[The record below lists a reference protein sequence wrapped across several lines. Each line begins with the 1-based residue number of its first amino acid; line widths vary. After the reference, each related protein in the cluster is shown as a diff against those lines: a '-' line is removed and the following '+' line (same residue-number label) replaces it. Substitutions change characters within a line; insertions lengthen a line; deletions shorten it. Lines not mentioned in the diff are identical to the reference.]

1 MARRAPYTLPTS
13 SALPSSTR
21 LPSAHPSVS
30 RILTRLSRPSLLALI
45 QHWLKP
51 ENTSTCGPYL
61 ARHNT
66 EDDSTFEAAQSCDE
80 LQEAYLEL
88 QDGKGGKREVLD
100 RVIEGDWRHGISLRQ
115 LAMADVQYL
124 LDHPVSQRWSA
135 LRLVLVSPTAPA
147 GGSEKAL
154 PVGTTQVLPRFHA
167 ATFLQNLQREVG
179 SLTKAHYHL
188 TRLPLLPVTLL
199 RVFVTDSPYDC
210 PLSGPDKAPTSSSSS
225 ATTLYVAFPDNT
237 PFMYISLATATEMTS
252 GDAKSVRKLVID
264 ALPKAISKP
273 RERYNLKPTSLSA
286 RSLDALVAMRG
297 PSGGLGASG
306 GWNVF
311 ADGIIEHSPL
321 GIHVASP
328 TEPKRNDE
336 DKENIPAQN
345 AIKIVQY
352 FADQDADP
360 RLLTNDDVEPSQKR
374 RHLVAQTRFGK
385 DSLGNKGKGVERFE
399 VRLENSVSRIEG
411 DHANN
416 SVQEAI
422 PVAGSKRRRSTLSL
436 VEDPLEELLDD
447 AYDNISSEWKPS
459 IQLTFSGSNVF
470 AGLRK
475 MVEAGAIDGKK
486 MPGWMTGENTV
497 SAGVVRDGRI
507 RGDKGSG
514 VW

>member
-13 SALPSSTR
+13 SALPNSTR
-21 LPSAHPSVS
+21 LPPAHPSVS

-45 QHWLKP
+45 QEWLKP

-61 ARHNT
+61 AGRNT
-66 EDDSTFEAAQSCDE
+66 EDDSTYEAARSCDE
-80 LQEAYLEL
+80 LREAYSEL

-100 RVIEGDWRHGISLRQ
+100 RVVEGDWRHGISLRQ

-147 GGSEKAL
+147 GGVENAL
-154 PVGTTQVLPRFHA
+154 PEGTTQALPRFHA
-167 ATFLQNLQREVG
+167 PTFLQNLQREIG
-179 SLTKAHYHL
+179 SFTKAHYHL
-188 TRLPLLPVTLL
+188 TRLPLLPITLL
-199 RVFVTDSPYDC
+199 RVFITDSPYNS
-210 PLSGPDKAPTSSSSS
+210 PFSGLGKAPMSSSSS

-237 PFMYISLATATEMTS
+237 PSVYISLATATGMTS
-252 GDAKSVRKLVID
+252 GDAKSVRRLVID

-286 RSLDALVAMRG
+286 RSLDALMAMRG

-311 ADGIIEHSPL
+311 ASGTIEPSPL
-321 GIHVASP
+321 NVCVASRK
-328 TEPKRNDE
+328 EHKRHEE
-336 DKENIPAQN
+336 DKENIPAQD
-345 AIKIVQY
+345 AVKIAQNSD
-352 FADQDADP
+352 DQDAEP
-360 RLLTNDDVEPSQKR
+360 HFLTNDDLEPLQKR
-374 RHLVAQTRFGK
+374 RRILAQTRFGE
-385 DSLGNKGKGVERFE
+385 DSLVDKSKGLERFE
-399 VRLENSVSRIEG
+399 VRLENACSRIEG
-411 DHANN
+411 DHADNYI
-416 SVQEAI
+416 QDII
-422 PVAGSKRRRSTLSL
+422 PGAGPKPRRSTLSL
-436 VEDPLEELLDD
+436 VEEPLEEPLGDEEED
-447 AYDNISSEWKPS
+447 SSSEWKPS

-475 MVEAGAIDGKK
+475 MMEAGAIDGEK

-497 SAGVVRDGRI
+497 SVGAVRHGRM

-514 VW
+514 LW